1 MIIAVGA
8 TLAAFN
14 AYQISKGVGRPL
26 AERIIKAEMGDG
38 EATSGVGKQLAA
50 VQETIQNGSFWKQL
64 TAILLLRL
72 TPVVPFSASNY
83 VLGLTPVSVPAY
95 VGGTFVGVG
104 VWGFVYASLG
114 GASRKLLERGVK
126 MDVLFADLAEKSS
139 RYTADIAKL
148 ALAAVVVG
156 AGVWAVWRVFNA
168 QAPGQQ
174 AGQEQGQ
181 GAPAVAVEEGA
192 AASVATDVAAA
203 FRSIDTE
210 EALQPK

>member
-1 MIIAVGA
+1 MIIAIGA

-50 VQETIQNGSFWKQL
+50 VQETIQNGSFWKQF

-148 ALAAVVVG
+148 ALAAVLVG
-156 AGVWAVWRVFNA
+156 AGAWAVWRVFKA

-181 GAPAVAVEEGA
+181 GPPAVAVEEGA
-192 AASVATDVAAA
+192 AAGVATDVAAA